1 MESGRGKYLNEGNGG
16 GYRDIIRDID
26 IVPAMKTLELTL
38 FTAKGLQ
45 GNTSPRAEYKQ
56 QNLLP
61 LDTTS
66 VQECF
71 YGGTCG
77 GARSGRPTTSLPP

>member
-1 MESGRGKYLNEGNGG
+1 MESGRGKYLNEGKGG
-16 GYRDIIRDID
+16 GYRAISRDID